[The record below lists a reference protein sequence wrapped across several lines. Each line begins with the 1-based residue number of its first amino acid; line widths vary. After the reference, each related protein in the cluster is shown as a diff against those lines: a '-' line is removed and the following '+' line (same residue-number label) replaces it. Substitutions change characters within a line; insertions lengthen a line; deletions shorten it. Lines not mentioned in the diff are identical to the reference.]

1 MTVADAIHALAIT
14 GARLTTSPDGGIALV
29 VPDGATIPRQVL
41 DVLRDHREQLV
52 PVVGSS
58 AAFEKEKEKQEKP
71 PGGCS
76 ESPADLFPPFPSPV
90 AAPSTVNRSRIVDLA
105 DYLAEKEIT
114 GSTADLVLHAAQAFN
129 VATDKITIEGDATA
143 EATPAF
149 FEPGIPAITTVAS
162 AAVAVRGGTSKTIPP
177 GALGLLVPQTW
188 AIHDHRQRVEIES
201 IQYVLRSQQ
210 RPHVPFW
217 HDGEIHLVDPRSITF
232 EGAVA
237 PDGMNLLPWRPHPQG
252 TPTL

>member
-52 PVVGSS
+52 LVVASS
-58 AAFEKEKEKQEKP
+58 PARVEEKEKP
-71 PGGCS
+71 P
-76 ESPADLFPPFPSPV
+76 
-90 AAPSTVNRSRIVDLA
+90 APSRVVDLA

-114 GSTADLVLHAAQAFN
+114 GSTAGLVLHAAQAFN

-177 GALGLLVPQTW
+177 RALGLLVPQTW

-201 IQYVLRSQQ
+201 IQYVLRSQR

-217 HDGEIHLVDPRSITF
+217 HDGEIHLVDPRSITV